1 MAKISKSVSFKN
13 ATINLEDNTITE
25 ITKDYE
31 KVYNLSEIL
40 DAWNGVKNISFSIK
54 QDDEMPTNN
63 D

>member
-40 DAWNGVKNISFSIK
+40 DAWNGVENISFSIK

>member
-13 ATINLEDNTITE
+13 ATINLDDNTITE

-31 KVYNLSEIL
+31 KIYDLSEVL
-40 DAWNGVKNISFSIK
+40 GAWNGVENISFSIK
-54 QDDEMPTNN
+54 QDDEMPTSN